1 MGTAMPICAA
11 SGFQDFCPC
20 SQAIEVCGVAQRAI
34 AAAACR
40 FPEDAQLLQHAD
52 RPYRNRPP
60 GRRAWTWK
68 PMSSRWCWKRP
79 TSRERGPRGIR
90 GAESMSRPTRHPQQT
105 CVEARTRLR
114 DARVDPSR
122 GRSGAAKLHGLRRGP
137 CAAAPAHGSGRGS
150 AAGPQLLSI
159 SHGEPES
166 VSESVTL
173 GRV

>member
-1 MGTAMPICAA
+1 MNRLL
-11 SGFQDFCPC
+11 QDLVTRQAESRPDAVAVVFGSEKLSYGQLEKYFPDHL
-20 SQAIEVCGVAQRAI
+20 SILYNHALALSELKQYKPAIERLQFI
-34 AAAACR
+34 ARQEPKNYAALINLYWN
-40 FPEDAQLLQHAD
+40 FVKNSQEDKA
-52 RPYRNRPP
+52 
-60 GRRAWTWK
+60 K
-68 PMSSRWCWKRP
+68 
-79 TSRERGPRGIR
+79 
-90 GAESMSRPTRHPQQT
+90 HP
-105 CVEARTRLR
+105 LR

-173 GRV
+173 GRF